1 MRAPLLLVVLLAG
14 AAPASAADE
23 NGIVLAPAV
32 ARPGDAVLVRVT
44 LPPARPPPTATLAGR
59 PLQLWRKGDE
69 LWSVAALPLETPSG
83 TAAVELVWGTL
94 DMARSSATLEVVEP
108 GFPSKALTVAPKFVT
123 PPASV
128 KARIARDKRAFAAAY
143 DRPFTPPL
151 FAARFAWPHDGA
163 HHGRYGDQRVFNGKK
178 ESVHYGLDIDAPRGA
193 PVRAA
198 NDGEVVLARSC
209 FYSGNTVVLWHGADL
224 FTLYFHMDRL
234 DVRPGARVRRPPRRA
249 RSRPRRPRRPRRS
262 RRQPLPRPLRRDDRE
277 HLREE
282 RGRRRKDVARLEHP
296 IAALGVGHRR
306 PRLARDEDPGRDVPR
321 LEPQLPESVEPPR
334 RDVGE
339 VERRASEPAHRAGS
353 PDECAEQAQ
362 RLVVVLVDVVRETGD
377 EQRSAELRARRVAQ
391 RFAVQERAAAARGRE
406 ELVSQGIVGRARG
419 EPPCIDDRH
428 VHREVRDAVRV
439 VRGAVERVH
448 EEAEPARARAARAR
462 LLGEDG
468 GARVPRGE
476 EGEERGLA
484 RLVGVGDEVDPAL

>member
-234 DVRPGARVRRPPRRA
+234 DVRPGARVRQGDPLGVVGSTGRSTGPHLHWSARAAGLLVDPESLMGIDFVAGTAPPRRA
-249 RSRPRRPRRPRRS
+249 GPPPAAPR
-262 RRQPLPRPLRRDDRE
+262 
-277 HLREE
+277 
-282 RGRRRKDVARLEHP
+282 K
-296 IAALGVGHRR
+296 
-306 PRLARDEDPGRDVPR
+306 
-321 LEPQLPESVEPPR
+321 EPP
-334 RDVGE
+334 
-339 VERRASEPAHRAGS
+339 APATPPEA
-353 PDECAEQAQ
+353 
-362 RLVVVLVDVVRETGD
+362 
-377 EQRSAELRARRVAQ
+377 VAP
-391 RFAVQERAAAARGRE
+391 AAPTAPA
-406 ELVSQGIVGRARG
+406 
-419 EPPCIDDRH
+419 PPR
-428 VHREVRDAVRV
+428 
-439 VRGAVERVH
+439 
-448 EEAEPARARAARAR
+448 
-462 LLGEDG
+462 
-468 GARVPRGE
+468 
-476 EGEERGLA
+476 
-484 RLVGVGDEVDPAL
+484 

>member
-151 FAARFAWPHDGA
+151 FAARRAGPRRERRRGGA
-163 HHGRYGDQRVFNGKK
+163 RAELLLLREHGR
-178 ESVHYGLDIDAPRGA
+178 A
-193 PVRAA
+193 
-198 NDGEVVLARSC
+198 LARS
-209 FYSGNTVVLWHGADL
+209 GPVHALLPHGSARRAARRAGPPGRPARRR
-224 FTLYFHMDRL
+224 RL
-234 DVRPGARVRRPPRRA
+234 DGPLDRPPPALERARRRA
-249 RSRPRRPRRPRRS
+249 ARRPRVAHGDR
-262 RRQPLPRPLRRDDRE
+262 LRRGYR
-277 HLREE
+277 
-282 RGRRRKDVARLEHP
+282 
-296 IAALGVGHRR
+296 AA
-306 PRLARDEDPGRDVPR
+306 
-321 LEPQLPESVEPPR
+321 PPR
-334 RDVGE
+334 GPAA
-339 VERRASEPAHRAGS
+339 RRAAQGAARAGHAARGGRAGS
-353 PDECAEQAQ
+353 PYRA
-362 RLVVVLVDVVRETGD
+362 
-377 EQRSAELRARRVAQ
+377 RSAAMTASICARSAG
-391 RFAVQERAAAARGRE
+391 AAARMSP
-406 ELVSQGIVGRARG
+406 VSSIRSPPSVSVTVAPASRAMRI
-419 EPPCIDDRH
+419 P
-428 VHREVRDAVRV
+428 
-439 VRGAVERVH
+439 GATSHGLSRSSQNPSNR
-448 EEAEPARARAARAR
+448 PAAT
-462 LLGEDG
+462 
-468 GARVPRGE
+468 
-476 EGEERGLA
+476 
-484 RLVGVGDEVDPAL
+484 